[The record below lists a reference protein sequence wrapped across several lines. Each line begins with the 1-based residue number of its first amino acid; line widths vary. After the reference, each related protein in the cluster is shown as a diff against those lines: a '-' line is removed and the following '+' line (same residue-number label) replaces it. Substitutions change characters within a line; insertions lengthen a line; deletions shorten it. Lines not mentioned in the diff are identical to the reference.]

1 MRGLWHLRV
10 TSQPLPSGRREA
22 TLWPMN
28 ILFEALAWSVR
39 GMIFALGL
47 RAAWSDVNFLWR
59 QPGLLVRSLLAMY
72 VIIPVFAVMMTASSP
87 SIIRKLP

>member
-1 MRGLWHLRV
+1 
-10 TSQPLPSGRREA
+10 
-22 TLWPMN
+22 MN

-72 VIIPVFAVMMTASSP
+72 VIIPCS
-87 SIIRKLP
+87 R